1 MSRLLVAV
9 LVITAAC
16 SSNETSEA
24 SNTSSAAVAETSNTV
39 SSPEN
44 TGPVT
49 LTAADIDAFE
59 KGIARETQLVREAQQ
74 RASSAATPQERG
86 EASQAAFETTT
97 IPAAAPVTGLSAER
111 YKLVRETIAT
121 IMTTLDFKGEI
132 DGPQSIDT
140 ARAGAEMKARVAG
153 DAYAPI
159 DAQGAALLKSRLNTI
174 APLWI
179 EYINL
184 TVVGG

>member
-1 MSRLLVAV
+1 MKRAAALVPFLV
-9 LVITAAC
+9 LSIAC
-16 SSNETSEA
+16 SSDESATADSGA
-24 SNTSSAAVAETSNTV
+24 SVAESASESPSV
-39 SSPEN
+39 SES
-44 TGPVT
+44 TGPVA

-59 KGIARETQLVREAQQ
+59 KGIVRETQLVREAQQ
-74 RASSAATPQERG
+74 RASAATTPAERG

-97 IPAAAPVTGLSAER
+97 IPAAAPATGLSPER
-111 YKLVRETIAT
+111 YKRIREAIGTFLTTI
-121 IMTTLDFKGEI
+121 DFRGEI

-140 ARAGAEMKARVAG
+140 ARASAEVKARLADPYAG
-153 DAYAPI
+153 I
-159 DAQGAALLKSRLNTI
+159 DPEGAALLKSRISTI